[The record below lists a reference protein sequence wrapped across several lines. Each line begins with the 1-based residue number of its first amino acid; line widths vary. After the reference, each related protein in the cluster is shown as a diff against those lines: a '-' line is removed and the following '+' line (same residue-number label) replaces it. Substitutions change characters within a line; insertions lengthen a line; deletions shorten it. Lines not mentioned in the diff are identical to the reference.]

1 MLIPA
6 LDLIAGKVVRLKQ
19 GDFAQQTHFHDDPV
33 PVAQAYA
40 DAGAQW
46 LHLVDL
52 DGARA
57 PENRQLKLLAKLA
70 QATQMRCQ
78 VGGGIRT
85 KDDIEQLLEAGVS
98 RVVIG
103 STAVKQPES
112 VKQWLHEFGP
122 EAIVIAIDV
131 NIDAA
136 GVPRVAVDGWQETST
151 KSLHDV
157 LEPLLD
163 AGCKHVLCTDISRDG
178 MLSGSNIELYGTL
191 KKQYPQVQWQAS
203 GGVAG
208 LADLIQLQDVQCDAV
223 ILGKALLTGKFTMQ
237 EALACWPN
245 E

>member
-6 LDLIAGKVVRLKQ
+6 LDLIDGKVVRLKQ
-19 GDFAQQTHFHDDPV
+19 GDFAQQTHFHDNPI
-33 PVAQAYA
+33 PVAKAYA
-40 DAGAQW
+40 EAGAAW

-57 PENRQLKLLAKLA
+57 PEKRQLELLGALA
-70 QATQMRCQ
+70 TATSMQCQ

-85 KDDIEQLLEAGVS
+85 KADIEQLLDAGVS

-103 STAVKQPES
+103 STAVKQPAD
-112 VKQWLHEFGP
+112 VIQWFADFGA

-131 NIDAA
+131 NIDAN
-136 GVPRVAVDGWQETST
+136 GVPRVAVDGWQETSS
-151 KSLHDV
+151 KSLSDV

-178 MLSGSNIELYGTL
+178 MLSGSNIDLYAAL
-191 KKQYPQVQWQAS
+191 KKQYPQIEWQAS

-208 LADLIQLQDVQCDAV
+208 LEDLTQLQAVNCDAV
-223 ILGKALLTGKFTMQ
+223 ILGKALLTGKFTLQ
-237 EALACWPN
+237 EALKCWPN
-245 E
+245 A